1 MHPIRTRLVLSTAV
15 TAFALCCSTAQAQ
28 PNPFPPNPYRLQ
40 DWTPQLPAGM
50 KLGQVVAADP
60 APDGSIYIVHRCDTN
75 CIDSTVPPIVKVD
88 ASGKLLKAWGEGM
101 FVWPH
106 GGTVDRD
113 GNLWVADAVSPSGAP
128 PKPAGAKGH
137 TVTKFN
143 PDGKVLM
150 TLGKPGVSGAGPDTF
165 NAPGDVAVGPNGDV
179 YVSDGHGPKTNAR
192 VVKFSKDG
200 RFLKAW
206 GSQGSGRDNLDGP
219 HALAVGPD
227 GRVYVADRG
236 NNRITVLDGDLSV
249 VALWTQFGRPSG
261 VAIHRDGTIFVS
273 DTQPTTERPGWRN
286 GIYVGSIKDG
296 KVTAFIPPVDEK
308 GSMEG
313 VAVDAAGNVFASD
326 VDGRTVKKFS
336 RQ

>member
-1 MHPIRTRLVLSTAV
+1 MQSRPFLLVLRTAV
-15 TAFALCCSTAQAQ
+15 VACVVNGAAAYAQ
-28 PNPFPPNPYRLQ
+28 PNPFPPNPYRLLE
-40 DWTPQLPAGM
+40 WALQLPSGM

-75 CIDSTVPPIVKVD
+75 CIDSSVAPIIKVD
-88 ASGKLLKAWGEGM
+88 ASGKLLRSWGEGM

-106 GGTVDRD
+106 GGTVDRE

-150 TLGKPGVSGAGPDTF
+150 TLGKPGVPGTGPDTF
-165 NAPGDVAVGPNGDV
+165 NAPTDVAIGPNGDI
-179 YVSDGHGPKTNAR
+179 YVSDGHGVKTNAR
-192 VVKFSKDG
+192 IVKFSRDG
-200 RFLKAW
+200 RFVKAW

-219 HALAVGPD
+219 HALEVGPD

-236 NNRITVLDGDLSV
+236 NNRITVLDADLNV
-249 VALWTQFGRPSG
+249 VALWTQLGRPSG
-261 VAIHRDGTIFVS
+261 VAIDRNGTIYVS
-273 DTQPTTERPGWRN
+273 DTQPTTDRPGWRN
-286 GIYVGSIKDG
+286 GIYVGSTSDG
-296 KVTAFIPPVDEK
+296 KVTGFIPPVDEK

-313 VAVDAAGNVFASD
+313 VAIDAAGNIYASD

-336 RQ
+336 KR